1 MRVIGTL
8 FATSTG
14 LELLEIDH
22 GQTPP
27 HRRTLEAD
35 RALATPTQT
44 APPPLPRPQAHRRP
58 QSPDR
63 HPLRS
68 ENRHQLGGPAS
79 GDGLRLRHDLLEEA
93 PRLEPGRGLAEAP
106 RDAAG
111 RAARG
116 GQDRLGA
123 GSDRQQLRAR
133 PRRWRTGPSPVDRRK
148 RGSKHQII
156 TDAGGI
162 PLVADTTAANVPDV
176 NPMIPLVDA
185 IPPVRGKPGRPRRRP
200 ASLYGDRGYDSDP
213 HRRKL
218 RRRGIRPYIARRRTP
233 HGSGLGTYRWYVERT
248 LSWLHNFGRLRV
260 RKDKTPEFH
269 LAFLK
274 LACAMICLR
283 LLCRGSFC

>member
-1 MRVIGTL
+1 MRVIGTP

-14 LELLEIDH
+14 LEVVEIDH

-35 RALATPTQT
+35 RALTTPTQT

-123 GSDRQQLRAR
+123 GADPTAASCAPAAVADGRAR
-133 PRRWRTGPSPVDRRK
+133 ALSTAARGGASTRSSPMRAGFRSWRTRR
-148 RGSKHQII
+148 
-156 TDAGGI
+156 
-162 PLVADTTAANVPDV
+162 PANVPDV

-185 IPPVRGKPGRPRRRP
+185 MP
-200 ASLYGDRGYDSDP
+200 
-213 HRRKL
+213 
-218 RRRGIRPYIARRRTP
+218 
-233 HGSGLGTYRWYVERT
+233 
-248 LSWLHNFGRLRV
+248 
-260 RKDKTPEFH
+260 
-269 LAFLK
+269 
-274 LACAMICLR
+274 
-283 LLCRGSFC
+283 